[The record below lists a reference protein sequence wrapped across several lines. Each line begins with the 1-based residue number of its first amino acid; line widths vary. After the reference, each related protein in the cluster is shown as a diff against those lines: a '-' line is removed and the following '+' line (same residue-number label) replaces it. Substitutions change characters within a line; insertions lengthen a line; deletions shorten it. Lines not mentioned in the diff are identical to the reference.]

1 MKLISRKDIRAR
13 RHKRVRRKIIGAPER
28 PRMSI
33 MISNRNA
40 YVQFIDDEKGV
51 TLASVSTITDKGGNI
66 NVGTARLLGKRAAA
80 TAMEKG
86 IKSIVIDRG
95 GFKFHGRVKAIVD
108 AAVENGLVVSQVAER
123 KVESEGGLE

>member
-1 MKLISRKDIRAR
+1 MKLISRKDVRAR
-13 RHKRVRRKIIGAPER
+13 RHRRVRRKIIGAHAR

-86 IKSIVIDRG
+86 IKNIVIDRG

-108 AAVENGLVVSQVAER
+108 AAVENGLIVSQVAER